1 MNERLNKI
9 LEATK
14 LEISETMNEVSKTSK
29 KVASQSAE
37 IEAIESSKKEFF
49 IDIGT
54 FILKNLENSDPN
66 LQSLKEKYKLN
77 LRENKQLIQ
86 SMDHH
91 SILAG

>member
-14 LEISETMNEVSKTSK
+14 LEISETMNEVSQTSK

-54 FILKNLENSDPN
+54 FIFKTLENSDPN

-77 LRENKQLIQ
+77 SRGHKQLIQ